1 MNTMVEKSKN
11 LRLQQRTFAWRGQV
25 MKNLSL
31 IIPVTILSL
40 LILSAIFAPWLAPH
54 DPINIVM
61 QDKLLPPFFLKGGS
75 MKYPLGTDQLG
86 RCILSRAIFG
96 ARISLA
102 VSLVVIVIT
111 AGVGTILGIIAG
123 YLGGK
128 VESFLMRVTDI
139 SMAFPSLLLAL
150 LMAVTIG
157 PGFWTVVL
165 ALSILGWAPYA
176 RLIRGETLKLRS
188 ADFVAQAQII
198 GCSPLRIMVKHIF
211 PNVVNSLI
219 VMATMAVG
227 MLILAEAGLSFL
239 GVGIPPPHPTWGYM
253 VNEGRSFIDSA
264 WWISTIPGILIGFV
278 VLSGNFLGDWLRDK
292 LDPKLRQI

>member
-1 MNTMVEKSKN
+1 
-11 LRLQQRTFAWRGQV
+11 
-25 MKNLSL
+25 
-31 IIPVTILSL
+31 
-40 LILSAIFAPWLAPH
+40 
-54 DPINIVM
+54 
-61 QDKLLPPFFLKGGS
+61 
-75 MKYPLGTDQLG
+75 
-86 RCILSRAIFG
+86 
-96 ARISLA
+96 
-102 VSLVVIVIT
+102 
-111 AGVGTILGIIAG
+111 
-123 YLGGK
+123 
-128 VESFLMRVTDI
+128 MRVTDI

-150 LMAVTIG
+150 LMAVNHW
-157 PGFWTVVL
+157 PRVL
-165 ALSILGWAPYA
+165 DGGLSPVHSGLGSVC
-176 RLIRGETLKLRS
+176 RLTRGETLKLRS

-198 GCSPLRIMVKHIF
+198 GCSQLRIMVKHIF

-264 WWISTIPGILIGFV
+264 WWISTIPGILIGLI